1 MGPGPPVCQEPFR
14 RADLPGVVSVRRS
27 FPVLLGVLALAAPA
41 HAAIPPGGISF
52 DPGTDRETGL
62 ISRSLDGGFPNGPSR
77 NASISQDRQLATKVA
92 FESDATD
99 LVPYDGNGPATDVFV
114 VTRAEPYDDTGPP
127 RRADHTDLASVGMGG
142 QPAHGPSHLPD

>member
-41 HAAIPPGGISF
+41 HAAITPGGISF

-62 ISRSLDGGFPNGPSR
+62 ISRALDGGFPNGPSR
-77 NASISQDRQLATKVA
+77 NPAISSDRQLATRAA
-92 FESDATD
+92 FESDATE
-99 LVPYDGNGPATDVFV
+99 LVPYDGNRTTTA
-114 VTRAEPYDDTGPP
+114 
-127 RRADHTDLASVGMGG
+127 
-142 QPAHGPSHLPD
+142 